1 MEQLELA
8 IQYLKN
14 RAVSTEEVDNEL
26 MKQFIKVLPVSEV
39 EAVLE
44 MVKQGTFS
52 DFYYKI
58 KEETVKI
65 PLSKNKIQARWVNG
79 LLIGSLN
86 EYNFNFFNIL
96 KPEKPQ

>member
-1 MEQLELA
+1 MKELELA

-52 DFYYKI
+52 DFYYKM
-58 KEETVKI
+58 KEEGHHHFV
-65 PLSKNKIQARWVNG
+65 
-79 LLIGSLN
+79 
-86 EYNFNFFNIL
+86 
-96 KPEKPQ
+96 